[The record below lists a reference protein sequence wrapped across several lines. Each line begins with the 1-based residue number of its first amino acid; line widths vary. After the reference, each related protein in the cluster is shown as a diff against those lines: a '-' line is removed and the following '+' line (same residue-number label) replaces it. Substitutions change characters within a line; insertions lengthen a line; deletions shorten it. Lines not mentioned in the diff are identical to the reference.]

1 MERRRLGR
9 TGHLSTVAI
18 FGTAALGGVTQEQAD
33 RAMEEVLKYGVN
45 HIDVAP
51 SYGEAELRLGPWLE
65 RLRDRFFLGCKTY
78 LRDKAG
84 AAAEL
89 RRSLERLRVD
99 RFDLYQLHAVT
110 SLDELDQAMRPGGAL
125 EAILEAREEGLV
137 RYIGIT
143 AHGHDAPVVLSVAL
157 SRFAFDTIM
166 FPLNFVLYRNPDYRR
181 DTEALLALA
190 KERDVGVMIIKAIGK
205 RPWGDRPQAYD
216 TWYEPFDRQEE
227 IDRALWFVLSQPVT
241 AAASAGDVRLL
252 PRFLDAASRFR
263 RLSDTEQEELIAS
276 AAEFQSVFA

>member
-1 MERRRLGR
+1 MEKRKLGR
-9 TGHLSTVAI
+9 TGHMSTVAI
-18 FGTAALGGVTQEQAD
+18 FGTAALGGVTQEVAD
-33 RAMEEVLKYGVN
+33 KAMEEVLRYGVN

-65 RLRDRFFLGCKTY
+65 RMRDRFFLGCKTY
-78 LRDKAG
+78 LRGKAE

-89 RRSLERLRVD
+89 RRSLERLRVAY
-99 RFDLYQLHAVT
+99 FDLYQLHAVT
-110 SLDELDQAMRPGGAL
+110 SLEELEQAMRAGGAL
-125 EAILEAREEGLV
+125 EAILEARDEGLV

-143 AHGHDAPVVLSVAL
+143 AHGHEAPAVLLAAL
-157 SRFAFDTIM
+157 NRFDFDTVM
-166 FPLNFVLYRNPDYRR
+166 FPLNFVLYGHPGYRW

-190 KERDVGVMIIKAIGK
+190 KQKDVGVIIIKAIGK
-205 RPWGDRPQAYD
+205 RPWGERQQAYD
-216 TWYEPFDRQEE
+216 TWYEPFDQQEE

-263 RLSDTEQEELIAS
+263 PLSQEEQERLIAS
-276 AAEFQSVFA
+276 AVEFQSVFA

>member
-1 MERRRLGR
+1 
-9 TGHLSTVAI
+9 
-18 FGTAALGGVTQEQAD
+18 
-33 RAMEEVLKYGVN
+33 
-45 HIDVAP
+45 
-51 SYGEAELRLGPWLE
+51 
-65 RLRDRFFLGCKTY
+65 
-78 LRDKAG
+78 
-84 AAAEL
+84 
-89 RRSLERLRVD
+89 LERLRVD